1 MTEHRLN
8 LSALAESLKH
18 GDHSIFSASGSSL
31 WLNCSGGLIAN
42 ILAKDDSGVDAAE
55 GTVAHGVGELWLR
68 TDKKPRHLIGTTQR
82 VKNGDTWYEIEI
94 TDSMIDYC
102 QMYVDWCDWIPGQHY
117 IETKVYYD
125 SITPIPHQGGTA
137 DHAVCSWQKLT
148 ITDLKYGKGHAVH
161 AENNSQAMLYALGF
175 FFEFDWLYDFQ
186 EITIRICQPRMDIFE
201 SWTITREQLLEFA
214 EYAKVRAHLAWRLD
228 APRTAGA
235 KQCLFCRVKTDC
247 VAHVQ
252 MQEDIVTAAF
262 ADLFEPIEPERELA
276 LKQRLDDGIF
286 AQYMEPHRLTVEQMA
301 FMLKFRPMAERWWK
315 ALHNE
320 LTRRAMSGITVPG
333 KKLVEGRTHRQF
345 THIGNAVEALEEYG
359 VSRDELVKETIE
371 SPAEVERLLRKH
383 GVRVAADIE
392 KILKPLVYKPPGKA
406 TLVDASDRRNA
417 IVDVSEIAFADLLD
431 ETCDSDEL

>member
-8 LSALAESLKH
+8 LSALAESLKN
-18 GDHSIFSASGSSL
+18 GAHSIFSASGSPL

-55 GTVAHGVGELWLR
+55 GTVAHGVCELWLR
-68 TDKKPRHLIGTTQR
+68 TDKKPKQLVGTRQR
-82 VKNGDTWYEIEI
+82 VKNGDEWHVIEI
-94 TDSMIDYC
+94 TDTMLDYC
-102 QMYVDWCDWIPGQHY
+102 QMYVDACDWIPGEHY

-125 SITPIPHQGGTA
+125 AITPIPNQGGTA
-137 DHAVCSWQKLT
+137 DHAACSWQKLT
-148 ITDLKYGKGHAVH
+148 ITDFKYGKGHAVH
-161 AENNSQAMLYALGF
+161 AENNTQALLYALGF
-175 FFEFDWLYDFQ
+175 FYEFDWLYDFQ
-186 EITIRICQPRMDIFE
+186 EINIRIVQPRMDIFE
-201 SWTITREQLLEFA
+201 TWTITREFLLEWA
-214 EYAKVRAHLAWRLD
+214 EYARVRAHLAWRLD
-228 APRTAGA
+228 APRTAGS

-247 VAHVQ
+247 AANIQ

-262 ADLFEPIEPERELA
+262 ADLFQPIAPEREEA

-286 AQYMEPHRLTVEQMA
+286 TKYMEPHRISVENMA
-301 FMLKFRPMAERWWK
+301 FMLKFRPMVERWWK

-320 LTRRAMSGITVPG
+320 LTRRAINGIVVPG

-345 THIGNAVEALEEYG
+345 THIERAVKALDAYG
-359 VSRDELVKETIE
+359 IEREELVKETIE

-383 GVRVAADIE
+383 GVHAAADIE

-406 TLVDASDRRNA
+406 TLVDASDRRPA

-431 ETCDSDEL
+431 ENCETDDL